1 MKLLIWKIKCL
12 SQTKNCANIKKPHI
26 DLSSDTNF
34 DDLSKN
40 VCENFSNIEND
51 NFKQIDVPLH
61 ENLNNCRM
69 KAFHNLLKMKIIK
82 CQVCHET

>member
-1 MKLLIWKIKCL
+1 MKLLIWTIKCL
-12 SQTKNCANIKKPHI
+12 SQTKNFANIKKPHI

-40 VCENFSNIEND
+40 VFENFNNIEND

-61 ENLNNCRM
+61 ENLNNLGM
-69 KAFHNLLKMKIIK
+69 KAFRNLLKMKIIK

>member
-1 MKLLIWKIKCL
+1 MKLLIWTIKCL
-12 SQTKNCANIKKPHI
+12 SQTKNFANIKKPHI

-40 VCENFSNIEND
+40 VFENFNNIEND

-61 ENLNNCRM
+61 EHLNNLGM
-69 KAFHNLLKMKIIK
+69 KAFRNLLKMKIIK
-82 CQVCHET
+82 CQVCPET